1 MAKSVLTAVF
11 FESNSVLS
19 IKRSPAEKGAMKK
32 WGLVSLLLMLASLPF
47 STSYAQ
53 ENAIENPAPSVSV
66 QESIQDAVHDS
77 EQETAEQNPEN
88 SPAKSQPSQSQ
99 EPQANQTEPQASSAA
114 PVTAFYEKSAAQPTA
129 PAAPSTV
136 GSVGHLLNTVIGL
149 VLIIALIFGLSFFVK
164 RFGAG
169 GFTGNNQL
177 KILSSMPLGTRERI
191 VLIDAA
197 GQQLLL
203 GITPTNINT
212 LHVFSEPVVM
222 GNDNVTPAD
231 FGKTLMSLL
240 QSKKTARSG
249 NNSSGNNDNNSSV
262 V

>member
-1 MAKSVLTAVF
+1 MARSVLTAGF
-11 FESNSVLS
+11 FASNSLLAV
-19 IKRSPAEKGAMKK
+19 KRSPVEKSAVKK

-53 ENAIENPAPSVSV
+53 ENAIENPAPSVPV
-66 QESIQDAVHDS
+66 QESMQDAMHDS
-77 EQETAEQNPEN
+77 EQEPAEQNAEN
-88 SPAKSQPSQSQ
+88 SPAKSQQSESQ
-99 EPQANQTEPQASSAA
+99 EPQANQAEAQTSSAA
-114 PVTAFYEKSAAQPTA
+114 PVTAFYEKSAAQTTA

-177 KILSSMPLGTRERI
+177 KVLSSMPLGTRERI

-197 GQQLLL
+197 GQQILL

-212 LHVFSEPVVM
+212 LHVFAEPVVVS
-222 GNDNVTPAD
+222 NENATPAD

-240 QSKKTARSG
+240 QSKKAARSG
-249 NNSSGNNDNNSSV
+249 NNNSGNNDNNSSV